1 MYNFLD
7 KLRQATELNDSY
19 VCVGLDS
26 DYNLIPEFLKDS
38 ANPIFEFNKRII
50 DATADLVCAY
60 KPNSAFY
67 ESQGK
72 LGLEAL
78 ELTIEY
84 IPENI
89 PVILDAKRGD
99 IGNTCEQYAIS
110 CFEHLKADAITV
122 SPYMG
127 FDSISPFG
135 KYHGTA
141 TFVLVKTSNQSAADL
156 QNLELENQQP
166 VYSKVCE
173 LLTEWQKSCPAI
185 LGAVV
190 GATYP
195 EDLKIIRELLP
206 DAPLLIPG
214 LGAQGGDLVNTILNG
229 LGPNGTAPI
238 IINSSRGII
247 FASNQ
252 EDFAEVSRLKCNEF
266 RNQLNSFR
274 IPFNHL

>member
-1 MYNFLD
+1 MSTFLE
-7 KLRQATELNDSY
+7 KLRLAREQNDSL

-26 DYNLIPEFLKDS
+26 DFNLIPEFLKKT
-38 ANPIFEFNKRII
+38 ANPIFEFNKKII

-127 FDSISPFG
+127 FDSVSPFG

-141 TFVLVKTSNQSAADL
+141 TFVLVKTSNQSAEDL
-156 QNLELENQQP
+156 QNLHLADHQP
-166 VYSKVCE
+166 LYTKVCE
-173 LLTEWQKSCPAI
+173 LLKEWQESCPAI

-195 EDLKIIRELLP
+195 EDLKAIRQLLP

-214 LGAQGGDLVNTILNG
+214 LGAQGGDTKNTILNG
-229 LGPNGTAPI
+229 LGPSGNAPI
-238 IINSSRGII
+238 IVNSSRGII

-252 EDFAEVSRLKCNEF
+252 EDFADISRLRCNEF

-274 IPFNHL
+274 LPFNHV